1 MTAKVVFG
9 GEGVASV
16 GGRKRLEEEDEQC
29 KGGDL
34 FLDRKKIRV
43 WGRKKCPCII
53 DSLKKLVLLLFP
65 DLFLRLFF

>member
-9 GEGVASV
+9 GEGVASA

-29 KGGDL
+29 KGEDL

-65 DLFLRLFF
+65 DLF